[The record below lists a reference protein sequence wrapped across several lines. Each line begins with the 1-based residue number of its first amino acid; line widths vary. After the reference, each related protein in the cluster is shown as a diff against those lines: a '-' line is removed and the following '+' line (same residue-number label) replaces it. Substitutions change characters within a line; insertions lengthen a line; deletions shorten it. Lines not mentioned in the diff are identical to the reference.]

1 MKNRKLYQ
9 LLMASVISATVLT
22 SGIGVSAADF
32 SDSAVETS
40 VSEDETPVAEESE
53 EFSSDAAEAASTIAV
68 NTTNFPDKKFYSYV
82 LDHLDTNKDKK
93 LSDAEIKAVQT
104 LNVSGLG
111 ISNLKGI
118 EYFTSLTTL
127 DASNN
132 KLTSVNLTKNTK
144 LTSINVSDNALKGT
158 LNLSRCTGMVAILCS
173 NN

>member
-93 LSDAEIKAVQT
+93 LSDA
-104 LNVSGLG
+104 
-111 ISNLKGI
+111 
-118 EYFTSLTTL
+118 
-127 DASNN
+127 
-132 KLTSVNLTKNTK
+132 
-144 LTSINVSDNALKGT
+144 
-158 LNLSRCTGMVAILCS
+158 
-173 NN
+173 